1 MPVFD
6 FSSAPVDKEEAVCT
20 YTTFKS
26 NNSVPSGDKPI
37 MVLDNSKKKWNI
49 IQVEFY
55 QIHVK
60 ELHLNLTKMMVL

>member
-37 MVLDNSKKKWNI
+37 ICLLYTSRCV
-49 IQVEFY
+49 
-55 QIHVK
+55 
-60 ELHLNLTKMMVL
+60 